1 MQQKN
6 SGAQSVLLMQKILLR
21 MTLFSFLLL
30 ISQVLLYVAGN
41 FQKFLDSTQA
51 FILRNTIFTAV
62 TLFFFSLASIVAVIL
77 DSVLSKFFSRKTV
90 ALLAFCVFCIALAAV
105 SGTAARGILALSDA
119 FSIH

>member
-105 SGTAARGILALSDA
+105 SGTVARGILALSDA
-119 FSIH
+119 FSIN